1 MKQNNRVLK
10 VYGMSGYNYK
20 DTPTIVMKGKWLE
33 EFGFKVGQYYNVD
46 CQNGKISITTQ
57 T

>member
-1 MKQNNRVLK
+1 VLK

-20 DTPTIVMKGKWLE
+20 DTPTIVMKDKWLE

-46 CQNGKISITTQ
+46 CQNGKISITTK

>member
-33 EFGFKVGQYYNVD
+33 ELGFKVGQYYNAD
-46 CQNGKISITTQ
+46 CQNGKISITIKT
-57 T
+57 

>member
-20 DTPTIVMKGKWLE
+20 DTPTIVMKGK
-33 EFGFKVGQYYNVD
+33 
-46 CQNGKISITTQ
+46 
-57 T
+57 